1 LKNFPVRNRRG
12 VGGHREG
19 GTQDG
24 DGAEKDLVVADF
36 HGFFWIKGNAFEGIP
51 GSERIVIR

>member
-12 VGGHREG
+12 VGGRREG

-36 HGFFWIKGNAFEGIP
+36 HGFQWIKENAFKGTS